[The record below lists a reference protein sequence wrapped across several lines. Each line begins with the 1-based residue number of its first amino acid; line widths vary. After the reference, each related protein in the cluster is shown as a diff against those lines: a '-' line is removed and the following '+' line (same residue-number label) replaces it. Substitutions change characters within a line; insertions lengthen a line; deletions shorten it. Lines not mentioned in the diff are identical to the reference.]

1 MSWTWREHLADAA
14 REAAAVIALAD
25 PERPLHVGVLL
36 GNTPDMLR
44 SMAAAALGGYV
55 LGGLNTTRRGD
66 ALLADVR
73 RADCQLVLV
82 NGEHAELRRRASTS
96 SGVRSST
103 STRPSG
109 PSRSPP
115 RGRSCRTPRSA
126 RWTRS

>member
-1 MSWTWREHLADAA
+1 MPAETMQQLLRERAEDDRIGVRYGDMTWTWRDHCADAA
-14 REAAAVIALAD
+14 AEASAVIALGD

-66 ALLADVR
+66 ALLADLR

-82 NGEHAELRRRASTS
+82 NGEHAE
-96 SGVRSST
+96 
-103 STRPSG
+103 
-109 PSRSPP
+109 
-115 RGRSCRTPRSA
+115 
-126 RWTRS
+126 